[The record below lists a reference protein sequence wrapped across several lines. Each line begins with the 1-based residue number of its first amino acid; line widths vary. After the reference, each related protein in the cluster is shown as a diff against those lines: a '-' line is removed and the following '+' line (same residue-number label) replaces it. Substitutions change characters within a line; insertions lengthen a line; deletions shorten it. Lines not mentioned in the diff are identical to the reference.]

1 MDSVI
6 LAGYPYEFVG
16 LLYFVFFLLMGRKRY
31 EGVYTLRSRVLTIIA
46 AMVMVGCVPFGYAAK
61 QGGIIAMFAVAII
74 AMISTVRD
82 SATAR
87 KRIALLRTQQPT
99 KARK

>member
-1 MDSVI
+1 MDNVI

-16 LLYFVFFLLMGRKRY
+16 ILYFAFFLLMGRKRY
-31 EGVYTLRSRVLTIIA
+31 DGIYSKRSRILTIVA
-46 AMVMVGCVPFGYAAK
+46 AMVMVGCVPFGYASSS
-61 QGGIIAMFAVAII
+61 GGVLFMFAVAII

-87 KRIALLRTQQPT
+87 KRLDEQRKT
-99 KARK
+99 KNGPR